1 MSPLEFSIGAT
12 TANAAFRL
20 VVILIGRLRL
30 SPSKAIEA
38 YEKLVPVI
46 PTQAAK
52 SDEERK
58 TNTEAFKAVFIGVLE
73 EAGFDQNTP
82 MLDKDGPKT

>member
-1 MSPLEFSIGAT
+1 
-12 TANAAFRL
+12 
-20 VVILIGRLRL
+20 VILIGRLRL

-52 SDEERK
+52 SEEERK
-58 TNTEAFKAVFIGVLE
+58 TNTEAFKAVFIKVLE